1 LTISSKTNFNIK
13 AMKKKLLIVLFI
25 LLNLFQ
31 HLILHA
37 QWTQTN
43 GPNGA
48 FITSLAVSGTNVFAG
63 TDEAGVYLSTNSGS
77 SWTLA
82 NNGLT
87 NKSVTSLA
95 VIGSN
100 IFAGTDDGV
109 FRSTNNGSSW
119 TAVNS
124 GLTDTNIRS
133 LAVSDTNIFAVTAFD
148 GVFRSTN
155 NGSSWAAVTN
165 ALADAEVLSLTASGT
180 NIFADTNEGVFLSID
195 TGNSWTLKNTGLLND
210 YVYSLAIIGTNIF
223 AGTGGGG
230 VYKRSICEM
239 TLGQAAISASGST
252 TICQGGSVTLTSS
265 AANSYLWSNGATTQ
279 NITASAA
286 GNYTVT
292 ISDGMGCSTISTPIS
307 VTVNPLP
314 TVTANASATTVCA
327 GQSVTLTGSG
337 NANAY
342 AWSGGVANGAAF
354 VPTTTNSYT
363 VTGTNSSTGCQ
374 NTATATITVN
384 PLPAAP
390 TVAAQGSTS
399 LCPGGSVTLN
409 ATNICSGCT
418 VTWSNGQ
425 SGTSITASTAGTYT
439 ALVGSPCGNRPA
451 SNAVNV
457 TVGTAPAAPTVAAQ
471 GSTSLCPGGSVTL
484 NATNI
489 CSGCTVNW
497 SNGQSGTSITAS
509 TAGTYTALV
518 GSPCGN
524 SPASNAVNV
533 AVNSNFIPVIQVNDQ
548 CYLAA
553 PAGSNYQWFFYEVII
568 PNANGQFCEAKE
580 TGYYIVKVNNPA
592 GCSGVSDPVYAR
604 ICMSAV
610 DDLPD
615 SLVVALYPNPA
626 VEKVFLR
633 IQSNENLPNSSFE
646 LYAVDGRRI
655 GQLYQGGIA
664 SDGQVLELA
673 LPNVPAGLYWYR
685 LVTLKGIVNGNLII
699 STDK

>member
-1 LTISSKTNFNIK
+1 
-13 AMKKKLLIVLFI
+13 MKKKLLIVLFI

-279 NITASAA
+279 NIMASAA

-384 PLPAAP
+384 PL
-390 TVAAQGSTS
+390 
-399 LCPGGSVTLN
+399 
-409 ATNICSGCT
+409 
-418 VTWSNGQ
+418 
-425 SGTSITASTAGTYT
+425 
-439 ALVGSPCGNRPA
+439 
-451 SNAVNV
+451 
-457 TVGTAPAAPTVAAQ
+457 PAAPTVAAQ